1 MPCCSGHTCDY
12 CATCKLGVC
21 CNEGK
26 GRPQHDPVGV
36 PIGEPRTRPQTM
48 PQVAPAKPGSV
59 PVGAPR

>member
-26 GRPQHDPVGV
+26 SRPQYDPVGV
-36 PIGEPRTRPQTM
+36 PIGVPRTRPSEPATAPQTR
-48 PQVAPAKPGSV
+48 PAV
-59 PVGAPR
+59 PV